1 MSLSFSQENM
11 LNAFFEMQKKELLA
25 NSGKGDITEW
35 KASVYDLLAEVAY
48 HQAKLSKALLE
59 VERGGLEQARAQV
72 DEFAADIANYMAKI
86 SLSFGT
92 LRNAMNGNHLR
103 LYPFTYALLNAL
115 KTHGIEPNCIPHVKE
130 DGLDGSD
137 TVWLVQYEDGS
148 SCLGEYLSISRA
160 DEHSDIWHV
169 MHSDRNSYGGDPEHW
184 SEIGSQ
190 QELIEN
196 IVSLFVDR
204 YKQLNS

>member
-1 MSLSFSQENM
+1 VSLSINQERM

-35 KASVYDLLAEVAY
+35 QASVYDLLAEVAY

-59 VERGGLEQARAQV
+59 VERGGIEQARIQV

-92 LRNAMNGNHLR
+92 LKNAMSGECSR
-103 LYPFTYALLNAL
+103 LYPLTSALLGAL
-115 KTHGIEPNCIPHVKE
+115 KTHGIEPACVPHVKE

-137 TVWLVQYEDGS
+137 TIWLVQSNDGGS
-148 SCLGEYLSISRA
+148 WLGEYLSVTKA
-160 DEHSDIWHV
+160 HSDSNDWIV
-169 MHSDRNSYGGDPEHW
+169 SYSDRNAYGGDPEHW

-190 QELIEN
+190 QELIEK
-196 IVSLFVDR
+196 IVSFFVDR
-204 YKQLNS
+204 HKQINS